1 MGEQALSAT
10 GQMLPSPHCLEAS
23 WLAGVSEILALS
35 DQQWSGNNKHGVQ
48 MKRKQKVELI

>member
-10 GQMLPSPHCLEAS
+10 SQMLPSPHCLEGS

-35 DQQWSGNNKHGVQ
+35 AQQWSGNNKHRVQ